1 MLDKGIILFDGVCN
15 FCNASVNFVIRHDR
29 QGYFRFA
36 ALQSE
41 IATALSR
48 QYGFDTTAL
57 SSFILVENG
66 KVYMKSTA
74 ALRVAGK
81 LNFPVRLLSFFMIV
95 PAFIRNSVYDWVAR
109 RRYRWFGRKDACMV
123 PTPEIRSR
131 FMT

>member
-1 MLDKGIILFDGVCN
+1 MLNKGIILFDGVCN

-36 ALQSE
+36 PLQSE
-41 IATALSR
+41 IATELSR
-48 QYGFDTTAL
+48 QYGFDTNAL

-66 KVYMKSTA
+66 KVYTKSTA

-81 LNFPVRLLSFFMIV
+81 LNFPVRLLSLLMIV
-95 PAFIRNSVYDWVAR
+95 PAFIRNGVYSWIAR

-123 PTPEIRSR
+123 PTPEVRSR
-131 FMT
+131 FMI